1 MTDKRI
7 VPRIAFCLYALDA
20 APQSKLGVCA
30 RNQSPNKLFETVFF
44 FDYRW
49 RGEKRGSRNMTE
61 SDTALYDEETLSFE
75 VPDVAL
81 ELAGSRCWEGPAAS
95 ATISFCSGL
104 DSCPSL
110 PAL

>member
-1 MTDKRI
+1 MTDKWI

-44 FDYRW
+44 FDHRL
-49 RGEKRGSRNMTE
+49 RGEKRGSSNMTE
-61 SDTALYDEETLSFE
+61 SDEETLSFE